1 LESEGDLPELELKSV
16 PRPAYEL
23 GDLPK
28 VRAELQMKR
37 YKFSIRFYCL
47 LYLRS
52 SYGVANIWM
61 EPGSPLADTFSKFPV
76 RSGEPAI
83 LKAAQESASS
93 ICC

>member
-1 LESEGDLPELELKSV
+1 MFLRASAPALAEYLESEGDLPELELKSV

-28 VRAELQMKR
+28 VRG
-37 YKFSIRFYCL
+37 
-47 LYLRS
+47 S